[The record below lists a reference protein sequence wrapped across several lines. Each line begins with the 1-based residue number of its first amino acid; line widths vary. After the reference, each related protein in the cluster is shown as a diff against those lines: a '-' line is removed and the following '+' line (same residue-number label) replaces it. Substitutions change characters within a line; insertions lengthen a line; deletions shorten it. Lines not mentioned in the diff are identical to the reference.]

1 MPTEVEIEVLRCCCL
16 LGAEL
21 GPEDSQDSAAQPM
34 GSSCFPEPALYV

>member
-21 GPEDSQDSAAQPM
+21 GPEDSQDSSLTAHGLLLLP
-34 GSSCFPEPALYV
+34 